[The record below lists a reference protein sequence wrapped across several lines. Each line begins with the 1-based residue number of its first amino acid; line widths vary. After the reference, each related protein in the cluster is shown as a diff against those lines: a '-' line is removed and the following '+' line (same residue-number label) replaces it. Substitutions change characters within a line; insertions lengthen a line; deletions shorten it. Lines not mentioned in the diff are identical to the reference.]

1 MLGFRRSLL
10 AYLAYDWSTSFTLG
24 RLIAW
29 WPAEVRRRE
38 TPSLVACLRELEIAG
53 LTEAYV
59 PREGRFLR
67 YHGGAL
73 LSFAETDDD
82 ELARLLDD
90 GVPPVLLGAT
100 PIGQN
105 QVDLA
110 ASSPDDRRN
119 AAAFPDPEYAPEAL
133 WGDASLWPNRL
144 ARDIGHRLRTAE
156 SSGGHALDLAAIHEL
171 YVSYTRKA
179 YPEDPDFLGELT
191 YFDILAGLL
200 WVGDDAGV
208 SAWLRAVQARG
219 MAVHVASGT
228 DWAIDTIGLPE
239 MFDPVSA

>member
-1 MLGFRRSLL
+1 MLGFEQSLL
-10 AYLAYDWSTSFTLG
+10 AYLAYDWSSSFTLG
-24 RLIAW
+24 RLVAW
-29 WPAEVRRRE
+29 WPAELRRRE

-53 LTEAYV
+53 LTETYV
-59 PREGRFLR
+59 PREGRPLH

-73 LSFAETDDD
+73 LSCADTDGD
-82 ELARLLDD
+82 ELARLIGD
-90 GVPPVLLGAT
+90 GVPPVLLAAT

-110 ASSPDDRRN
+110 MSSPTDRRN
-119 AAAFPDPEYAPEAL
+119 AAVFADPEYAPEAL

-144 ARDIGHRLRTAE
+144 ARDVGHRLRAAA
-156 SSGGHALDLAAIHEL
+156 SSGGVALDLAAINDL
-171 YVSYTRKA
+171 YVSYARKA

-208 SAWLRAVQARG
+208 SAWLRAVQAKG
-219 MAVHVASGT
+219 IFVYVASGT
-228 DWAIDTIGLPE
+228 DWTVDTMGPPE